1 MENTCLALRSKRG
14 AVARNEEVSGMRVE
28 IGHSELSDMVTGE
41 RLSEGREAGVWL
53 LDHQELGPSQQTSSL
68 LVTAYWDQ
76 RLGSRRVFP
85 GSLLTAKLGP
95 VSHIRLTQNAA
106 ETDCWSLVLGAS
118 SVCIS
123 LAKL

>member
-1 MENTCLALRSKRG
+1 M
-14 AVARNEEVSGMRVE
+14 
-28 IGHSELSDMVTGE
+28 
-41 RLSEGREAGVWL
+41 WL

-76 RLGSRRVFP
+76 RLGSRWVFP

-95 VSHIRLTQNAA
+95 VLHIRLIQNAA
-106 ETDCWSLVLGAS
+106 ETDGRSLVLGTF

-123 LAKL
+123 LTKL